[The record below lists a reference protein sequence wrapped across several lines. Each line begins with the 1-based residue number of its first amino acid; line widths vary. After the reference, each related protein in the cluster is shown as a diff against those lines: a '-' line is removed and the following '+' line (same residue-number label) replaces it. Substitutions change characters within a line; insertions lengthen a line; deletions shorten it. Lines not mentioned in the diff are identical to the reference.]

1 MVFHEDWSSP
11 PLPASLGFVGDHVS
25 ADFLG
30 EEIKAT

>member
-11 PLPASLGFVGDHVS
+11 PLPASLGFVGDH
-25 ADFLG
+25 DFLG